1 MTSQLRADGF
11 NRKVFFRTVFTLAFP
26 IALQNLLTTT
36 ASMVDTIMIGT
47 QGELA
52 VAAVGICSQI
62 SSLFFSVYFGL
73 ICGALLYFAQYWG
86 AGDHDGINRTF
97 GLSLIAL
104 MVVALGFVFR
114 HFSNKLFDK
123 NDDSVD
129 GLNQSN
135 GVSLTEQ
142 ASTYLK
148 VPKDA
153 KTLEILNITFK
164 QKGDKVRLV
173 NEEEDISTDT
183 TIFDAYIEN
192 DCLNLVEL
200 KKKYAIPIDTITGYS
215 EVKRKTTVWWL
226 EEEDP
231 DKEFLK
237 KYNLKILGGN
247 IVCKYVYSINITKDG
262 EEYCFYLTPY
272 EFEKAKEFI
281 GKELELQ

>member
-1 MTSQLRADGF
+1 M
-11 NRKVFFRTVFTLAFP
+11 KP
-26 IALQNLLTTT
+26 IFCYDKAVKEEILTGEEFV
-36 ASMVDTIMIGT
+36 VDTIP
-47 QGELA
+47 QELSDAIDAQTEEDVKRLNKEFTLPFALMAAGYISFA
-52 VAAVGICSQI
+52 VAIAFAIISLSELYGHGKLTIDAILSDYLWVVAVPI
-62 SSLFFSVYFGL
+62 L
-73 ICGALLYFAQYWG
+73 A
-86 AGDHDGINRTF
+86 
-97 GLSLIAL
+97 
-104 MVVALGFVFR
+104 VALGFVFR